1 MDGQG
6 SLFTRRVV
14 PTLSAL
20 CAALPRT
27 ILDIRDVNTRKF
39 SYILSPI
46 ITTYVNR
53 FPTEGKPI
61 TWVIWLS
68 PLKGNNFVL
77 LDGHKN
83 TFDCFHVLKGFKET
97 HTRSFPAHNSASGFQ
112 EGADR

>member
-1 MDGQG
+1 MGRAL
-6 SLFTRRVV
+6 SLRGGVV
-14 PTLSAL
+14 PTLGAL

-27 ILDIRDVNTRKF
+27 ILDVRDVNTRKF

-46 ITTYVNR
+46 ITTYVNL

-68 PLKGNNFVL
+68 PLKRNNFLL

-83 TFDCFHVLKGFKET
+83 IFDCFHVLKGFKKT
-97 HTRSFPAHNSASGFQ
+97 IPLAFHDSTSGTFH
-112 EGADR
+112 ERADR